1 MVVFSGELDK
11 AIASFIIANGAA
23 AMGNQVTLFFT
34 FWGLN
39 VLRKDGPVNADK
51 NMMEKMFAKMM
62 PRGSKKLPLSNMNMM
77 GIGPKMI
84 RGIMEKKGVDSLEEL
99 IENAVDNGVR
109 LVACQMTMDM
119 LGIKKEELISGV
131 EVGGVATFLGSA
143 DESNMSLFI

>member
-1 MVVFSGELDK
+1 MIVFSGELDK

-39 VLRKDGPVNADK
+39 ILRKDGPVKADK

-62 PRGSKKLPLSNMNMM
+62 PQGSKKLPLSNMNMM
-77 GIGPKMI
+77 GIGPQMI
-84 RGIMEKKGVDSLEEL
+84 RGIMEKKGIDSLEEL

>member
-1 MVVFSGELDK
+1 
-11 AIASFIIANGAA
+11 
-23 AMGNQVTLFFT
+23 
-34 FWGLN
+34 
-39 VLRKDGPVNADK
+39 
-51 NMMEKMFAKMM
+51 MEKMFAKMM
-62 PRGSKKLPLSNMNMM
+62 PQGSKNLPLSNMNMM

>member
-1 MVVFSGELDK
+1 
-11 AIASFIIANGAA
+11 
-23 AMGNQVTLFFT
+23 
-34 FWGLN
+34 
-39 VLRKDGPVNADK
+39 
-51 NMMEKMFAKMM
+51 
-62 PRGSKKLPLSNMNMM
+62 
-77 GIGPKMI
+77 MI
-84 RGIMEKKGVDSLEEL
+84 RGIMEKKGIDSLEEL